1 MNPFILIPILCVID
15 CILFQFGFYLGM
27 IGLFFIIY
35 KILHVFGF
43 LRSPE
48 ISRGS
53 FAEGIA
59 FLKDYQGPYSNSGVG
74 FEEATKILKTFKLDE
89 QKVKYVLIGIYYDK
103 PGEVEDSKLRYS
115 IGFYQRD
122 LGFPENPPKE
132 LENYCK
138 ENNYYFSRLPT
149 VDTLFSSWEYF
160 TFFTL
165 IKGIKKFY
173 NILSNKLNDASFIK
187 TFRIPKG
194 TKCDIIIE
202 LYESDS
208 KISFYAPIKNISDF
222 QLYKKDTKTN

>member
-1 MNPFILIPILCVID
+1 MNLLIKISVLLLVD
-15 CILFQFGFYLGM
+15 YFLFRLGFYFGMLGL
-27 IGLFFIIY
+27 IIVIYRILNILGFF
-35 KILHVFGF
+35 
-43 LRSPE
+43 RSPTLGR
-48 ISRGS
+48 SGFS
-53 FAEGIA
+53 SGNV
-59 FLKDYQGPYSNSGVG
+59 FLKDYEGPYSNSGVC
-74 FEEATKILKTFKLDE
+74 FEEVVKILKKFKIDE
-89 QKVKYVLIGIYYDK
+89 GKLKYVPIGLYYDN

-115 IGFYQRD
+115 IGFYQRE

-138 ENNYYFSRLPT
+138 ENNYYFSRLST